1 MRAALLAIKEIRLHR
16 PFAFDVERPAG
27 FKTKRIAECVAGRGG
42 NVDPAGQTI
51 SLHTLGGIHGVT
63 PDVEGDFVGAEH
75 ASDHWPPGVDPY
87 AQLQSSIES
96 PAGGFGDFQHRQGH
110 LGYCYCGLRPLF
122 ESPASHHVTVADS
135 LDRFEAAAKGEVVEL
150 REQETEQLDGFLRR

>member
-1 MRAALLAIKEIRLHR
+1 VRAALLAIKEIGLHR

-51 SLHTLGGIHGVT
+51 SLHALGGIHGVT

-110 LGYCYCGLRPLF
+110 LGYCYCALRPPF
-122 ESPASHHVTVADS
+122 EYPASHHVTVADS

-150 REQETEQLDGFLRR
+150 REQETEQLDGFLGR